1 MRSSLWVAAQLRL
14 RGYRHTKEI
23 VERIQPRRRKPPVPL
38 LQISEVTNGVLR
50 RVPWAPNCLERSL
63 VLIKELRRGGNEPV
77 MRLGVR
83 RQKDALEFHAWVEV
97 EGRVVGD
104 SDDFAR
110 SFRPFGEDELPPDAT
125 FV

>member
-14 RGYRHTKEI
+14 RGYRRTKETF
-23 VERIQPRRRKPPVPL
+23 EQIQPSRREPPVSF
-38 LQISEVTNGVLR
+38 LQISRVTTGVLR
-50 RVPWAPNCLERSL
+50 RVPWSPNCLERSL
-63 VLIKELRRGGNEPV
+63 VLMKELRRGGNEPV

-110 SFRPFGEDELPPDAT
+110 SFRPFGEDELPSNAT